1 MAKETYLL
9 QLVFNEA
16 LHIQWVLFLA
26 YTLESRLSKRNTALA
41 LTAICVLGFFLPQ
54 LFEPHSAARQFSVPI
69 MYLVAAFLIFKGRPT
84 RIFFCTILPEVLI
97 VLCEILAALAVPE
110 TFSQNYDQNEFWAH
124 ASTGFATLYIALYS
138 AMVWLAAAMIKKV
151 KYQLTSNQWAVFLLF
166 ILSQALSISMILTM
180 GFQSPASM
188 GQILFVVIILALSI
202 AADFALLRSMSD
214 AARNTELSIKNAM
227 LEKQLETQLAH
238 YKALG
243 TQYEV
248 NRVLRHDIMH
258 HVHTIQLLLENGRQ
272 QEATEYADQLIE
284 DHTAVSRLGRCEN
297 PIADAFLFE
306 RIGSARKRGIAVESE
321 IVLPSEL
328 PISNT
333 DLIIVFGNLM
343 DNAEEACAG
352 CADPHISLRAHI
364 EKGVLVIKEEN
375 SVSEGSGSGKQRH
388 IPELERGVG
397 MHILA
402 SVAEKYHGRFEHES
416 SGDTFSAA
424 VYLTLE

>member
-1 MAKETYLL
+1 MTQETYLI
-9 QLVFNEA
+9 QTVFNYA
-16 LHIQWVLFLA
+16 LFIEWALFLA
-26 YTLESRLSKRNTALA
+26 YTLESRLSKRNTVLA
-41 LTAICVLGFFLPQ
+41 LIAVCVIAFFLPM
-54 LFEPHSAARQFSVPI
+54 LFDPHSAVRQFSVPVFF
-69 MYLVAAFLIFKGRPT
+69 LVSAFLIFKGRPT
-84 RIFFCTILPEVLI
+84 RIFFCAILPEVII
-97 VLCEILAALAVPE
+97 VLCELLVVLAVPE

-124 ASTGFATLYIALYS
+124 ASVGFATLYIGIYS
-138 AMVWLAAAMIKKV
+138 TMIWLAAAMIKKV
-151 KYQLTSNQWAVFLLF
+151 KYRLTSSQWAVFLLF
-166 ILSQALSISMILTM
+166 PLSQALAISMILTL

-188 GQILFVVIILALSI
+188 GKILFVIAILALCI
-202 AADFALLRSMSD
+202 AADFLLLRSMSD

-272 QEATEYADQLIE
+272 QEATEYADQVIE
-284 DHTAVSRLGRCEN
+284 DHMAVSRLGRCKN

-306 RIGSARKRGIAVESE
+306 RIESARKRGIEVESE

-328 PISNT
+328 PVSNT

-343 DNAEEACAG
+343 DNAEEACAHS
-352 CADPHISLRAHI
+352 AAPHISLRAHI

-375 SVSEGSGSGKQRH
+375 SVSEGSDSGKQRH

-402 SVAEKYHGRFEHES
+402 SVAEKYHGRFEHENN
-416 SGDTFSAA
+416 GDTFTAA
-424 VYLTLE
+424 VYLGLE